1 MNLIDYGI
9 VILIMVFTLFGFYR
23 GFLQSLLNLGG
34 CLLSFAA
41 SFWLFPKLADAVA
54 GNPQIVRMLS
64 GYTDSASAL
73 GDLDLSSLAVNTL
86 NNTGISDI
94 ISKANLPDPLG
105 KLLGENLT
113 QQAFSPMGDLATN
126 VGDYVNQTIIS
137 VSINVLSFIVCFV
150 LSFLVITILINLLK
164 SVFRFPLLKQ
174 LDWLVGGLFGFAIGT
189 VTCFVIFTAMPI
201 LQSVIPIDNFQQLI
215 SESALAGIF
224 QNGNLVISIMN
235 RSL

>member
-9 VILIMVFTLFGFYR
+9 VILILVFTLFGFYR

-41 SFWLFPKLADAVA
+41 SFWLFPKLADAVSS
-54 GNPQIVRMLS
+54 NPEIVRMLS
-64 GYTDSASAL
+64 GYTDSGRTL
-73 GDLDLSSLAVNTL
+73 GDLDLSSLTVNTL
-86 NNTGISDI
+86 NTSGISEI
-94 ISKANLPDPLG
+94 VTKANLPDPLG
-105 KLLGENLT
+105 RLLSENLS
-113 QQAFSPMGDLATN
+113 QQAFSPLGNLATN

-137 VSINVLSFIVCFV
+137 VSINVLSFIVCFIISFV
-150 LSFLVITILINLLK
+150 LITLLINLLK

-174 LDWLVGGLFGFAIGT
+174 LDWLVGGVFGFAIGT
-189 VTCFVIFTAMPI
+189 VTCFVIFTALPV
-201 LQSVIPIDNFQQLI
+201 LQSLIPIENFQQLV

-235 RSL
+235 RRL